1 MSRNYELAN
10 PNPEFLIKSIAE
22 QGYSLETA
30 LADLMDNSISANATR
45 IEVLTKIDEEPFM
58 LFLSDNGDGMD
69 KESLKRN
76 LQFPSKS
83 PEETRDFNDLGRF
96 GLGLKTASF
105 SQTRAFT
112 VISRKKG
119 TTEFSG
125 LTWDVKHLKNS
136 GKWEIIINTEKE
148 IAEILDLYNKISDS
162 HLNSSKEFI
171 PNTIVVWKGLYKFEN
186 FLDIKNKQDAFKE
199 EITNTTSEYL
209 SIVFHKFM
217 ERKTK
222 KIQIRIN
229 NTLVKP
235 FNPFPIDN
243 NSNLRALEPYQKEF
257 GMDIVKIQGFVLPNT
272 SIKETKE
279 NPNPWTPNNKSLMD
293 MEGLYIYRADRL
305 ILFGGWNGLIKKM
318 PRLQLGRLK
327 IDIGNKVDHLFH
339 LNVAKSQISTPHDL
353 KNSFLRAIVDL
364 KAEAQKEFFNHGL
377 KNFTQKPSEH
387 SSELFYK
394 TATNKGVL
402 LRINDEFPLL
412 KSLKSSLNIKQKAEL
427 NFILKMSSNLIN
439 KVRQVDNVEITGN
452 VEKDDISIDE
462 IVKSINELLKF
473 GISKEQIKKD
483 ILPNLGIKTN
493 IPEEILKLLNSII
506 YE

>member
-1 MSRNYELAN
+1 MIKTFELAN

-30 LADLMDNSISANATR
+30 LADLMDNSITANATR
-45 IEVLTKIDEEPFM
+45 IEVLTKIDSEPFI

-69 KESLKRN
+69 KASLKKN
-76 LQFPSKS
+76 MQFPSKS
-83 PEETRDFNDLGRF
+83 PEETRELSDLGRF

-105 SQTRAFT
+105 SQTRIFT
-112 VISRKKG
+112 VLSRKRVSDI
-119 TTEFSG
+119 FFG
-125 LTWDVKHLKNS
+125 LTWDVNHLKNS
-136 GKWEIIINTEKE
+136 GKWEMILNSDEEINEIIQQYTSISKE
-148 IAEILDLYNKISDS
+148 
-162 HLNSSKEFI
+162 HLNNSNEFT

-186 FLDIKNKQDAFKE
+186 YVNEKNKQDALKE

-217 ERKTK
+217 ERQNNRL
-222 KIQIRIN
+222 QIRIN
-229 NTLVKP
+229 NTLVNP
-235 FNPFPIDN
+235 FNPFPTE
-243 NSNLRALEPYQKEF
+243 NSSIRALEPLQKEF
-257 GMDIVKIQGFVLPNT
+257 GKDFVKIQGFVLPNT
-272 SIKETKE
+272 SIKDDSNT
-279 NPNPWTPNNKSLMD
+279 WTPKNKSLMD

-339 LNVAKSQISTPHDL
+339 LNVAKSQINIPHDL
-353 KNSFLRAIVDL
+353 KSAFLRAIVDL
-364 KAEAQKEFFNHGL
+364 KTEAQKEFFNHGL
-377 KNFTQKPSEH
+377 KSFKQRPTEH

-412 KSLKSSLNIKQKAEL
+412 KSLKSSLNSNQKAEL

-439 KVRQVDNVEITGN
+439 KVRQVDNIQITGDS
-452 VEKDDISIDE
+452 EKDGISTVE
-462 IVKSINELLKF
+462 IVKSIKELLNL
-473 GISKEQIKKD
+473 GLTKEQIKKD
-483 ILPNLGIKTN
+483 ILPNLGLKDNFT
-493 IPEEILKLLNSII
+493 EEISNLLN
-506 YE
+506 

>member
-1 MSRNYELAN
+1 MSKNFELAN

-30 LADLMDNSISANATR
+30 LADLMDNSITANASR
-45 IEVLTKIDEEPFM
+45 IEVLTKIDEEPFT
-58 LFLSDNGDGMD
+58 LFLSDNGNGMS

-76 LQFPSKS
+76 MQFPSKS
-83 PEETRDFNDLGRF
+83 PDDSRESNDLGRF

-112 VISRKKG
+112 VLSRKKG
-119 TTEFSG
+119 TSIFSG
-125 LTWDVKHLKNS
+125 LTWDVKHLKDS
-136 GKWEIIINTEKE
+136 GKWEMIINSDEE
-148 IAEILDLYNKISDS
+148 IAEILEQYNNISND
-162 HLNSSKEFI
+162 HQNSSNDFI

-186 FLDIKNKQDAFKE
+186 FLDVKNKQDALKE

-217 ERKTK
+217 ERQTNRVD
-222 KIQIRIN
+222 IRIN

-235 FNPFPIDN
+235 FNPFPTE
-243 NSNLRALEPYQKEF
+243 NSNLRALEPLQKEF
-257 GMDIVKIQGFVLPNT
+257 GKDIVKIQGFVLPNT

-279 NPNPWTPNNKSLMD
+279 NSNPWTPHNKSLMD

-339 LNVAKSQISTPHDL
+339 LNVAKSQINIPHDL

-364 KAEAQKEFFNHGL
+364 KTEAQKEYFNHGL
-377 KNFTQKPSEH
+377 KTFTQKPSEH

-412 KSLKSSLNIKQKAEL
+412 KSLKSSLNNKQKAEL

-452 VEKDDISIDE
+452 AEKDGISIDE
-462 IVKSINELLKF
+462 IVKSISELLNL
-473 GISKEQIKKD
+473 GLSKEQIKKD
-483 ILPNLGIKTN
+483 ILPNLGIKVN
-493 IPEEILKLLNSII
+493 IPEEIITILN
-506 YE
+506 

>member
-1 MSRNYELAN
+1 MNEENKNFELAN

-30 LADLMDNSISANATR
+30 LADLMDNSITANSSR
-45 IEVLTKIDEEPFM
+45 IEVLTKIDEEPFV
-58 LFLSDNGDGMD
+58 LFLSDNGDGMS

-76 LQFPSKS
+76 MQFPSKS
-83 PEETRDFNDLGRF
+83 PEDFRESNDLGRF

-105 SQTRAFT
+105 SQTRVFT
-112 VISRKKG
+112 VLSRKRG
-119 TTEFSG
+119 SELFSG
-125 LTWDVKHLKNS
+125 LTWDVKHLKDS
-136 GKWEIIINTEKE
+136 GKWEIKINSNEE
-148 IAEILDLYNKISDS
+148 IAEILQQYNNISND
-162 HLNSSKEFI
+162 HQNSSKDFI

-186 FLDIKNKQDAFKE
+186 FLDVKNKQDALKE

-217 ERKTK
+217 ERQTNRVD
-222 KIQIRIN
+222 IRIN

-235 FNPFPIDN
+235 FNPFPTD
-243 NSNLRALEPYQKEF
+243 NSNLRALEPLQKEF
-257 GMDIVKIQGFVLPNT
+257 GKDIVKIQGFVLPN
-272 SIKETKE
+272 SCIKETKE
-279 NPNPWTPNNKSLMD
+279 NSNPWTPHNKSLMD

-339 LNVAKSQISTPHDL
+339 LNVAKSQINIPHDL
-353 KNSFLRAIVDL
+353 KNCFLRAVAEL
-364 KAEAQKEFFNHGL
+364 KIESQKEYFNHGL
-377 KNFTQKPSEH
+377 KTFTQKPSEH

-412 KSLKSSLNIKQKAEL
+412 KLLKSSLNNKQKAEL

-452 VEKDDISIDE
+452 AEKDGISIDE
-462 IVKSINELLKF
+462 IVKSITELLNQ
-473 GISKEQIKKD
+473 GLSKEQIKKD
-483 ILPNLGIKTN
+483 ILPNLGIKIN
-493 IPEEILKLLNSII
+493 AHEEISNLLN
-506 YE
+506 

>member
-1 MSRNYELAN
+1 MNNNYELAN
-10 PNPEFLIKSIAE
+10 PNPEFLIKSISE

-30 LADLMDNSISANATR
+30 LADLMDNSITANASR
-45 IEVLTKIDEEPFM
+45 IEVLTKIDEEPFT
-58 LFLSDNGDGMD
+58 LFLSDNGNGMS
-69 KESLKRN
+69 KESLKSN
-76 LQFPSKS
+76 MQFPSKS
-83 PEETRDFNDLGRF
+83 LEEARESNDLGRF

-112 VISRKKG
+112 VLSRNKG
-119 TTEFSG
+119 TSLFSG
-125 LTWDVKHLKNS
+125 LTWDVKHLKDS
-136 GKWEIIINTEKE
+136 GKWEMIINSDEE
-148 IAEILDLYNKISDS
+148 IVEILEQYNNISND
-162 HLNSSKEFI
+162 HQNSSNDFI

-186 FLDIKNKQDAFKE
+186 FLNVKNKQDALKE

-217 ERKTK
+217 ERKTNRVD
-222 KIQIRIN
+222 IRIN

-235 FNPFPIDN
+235 FNPFPTD
-243 NSNLRALEPYQKEF
+243 NSNLRALEPLQKEF
-257 GMDIVKIQGFVLPNT
+257 GKDIIKIQGFVLPNT

-279 NPNPWTPNNKSLMD
+279 NSNPWTPHNKSLMD

-339 LNVAKSQISTPHDL
+339 LNVAKSQINIPHDL

-364 KAEAQKEFFNHGL
+364 KVEAQKEYFNHGL
-377 KNFTQKPSEH
+377 KIFTQRPSEH

-412 KSLKSSLNIKQKAEL
+412 KSLKSSLNNKQKAEL

-452 VEKDDISIDE
+452 AEKDGISIDE
-462 IVKSINELLKF
+462 IVKSIIELLNL
-473 GISKEQIKKD
+473 GLTKEQIKKD
-483 ILPNLGIKTN
+483 ILPNLGIKAN
-493 IPEEILKLLNSII
+493 IPEKIITLLN
-506 YE
+506 

>member
-1 MSRNYELAN
+1 MSKNYELAN

-30 LADLMDNSISANATR
+30 LADLMDNSITANATR
-45 IEVLTKIDEEPFM
+45 IEVLTKIDVEPFT
-58 LFLSDNGDGMD
+58 LFLSDNGNGMSE
-69 KESLKRN
+69 ESLKRN
-76 LQFPSKS
+76 MQFPSKS
-83 PEETRDFNDLGRF
+83 PEESRDSNDLGRF

-119 TTEFSG
+119 TEFFHG
-125 LTWDVKHLKNS
+125 LTWDVKHLKDS
-136 GKWEIIINTEKE
+136 GKWEIIINSKE
-148 IAEILDLYNKISDS
+148 EIYALIEQYNTISKS
-162 HLNSSKEFI
+162 HLNASDDYV
-171 PNTIVVWKGLYKFEN
+171 PNTIIVWNGLYKFEN
-186 FLDIKNKQDAFKE
+186 FLDVKNKQDALKE

-217 ERKTK
+217 ERSTNRVD
-222 KIQIRIN
+222 IRIN

-235 FNPFPIDN
+235 FNPFPSG
-243 NSNLRALEPYQKEF
+243 NSSLRALEPLQKEF

-272 SIKETKE
+272 CIKETKE
-279 NPNPWTPNNKSLMD
+279 NSNPWTPHNKSLMD

-339 LNVAKSQISTPHDL
+339 LNVAKSQINIPHDL
-353 KNSFLRAIVDL
+353 KNAFLRAIVDL
-364 KAEAQKEFFNHGL
+364 KTEAQKEYFNHGL
-377 KNFTQKPSEH
+377 KSFKQRPTEY

-394 TATNKGVL
+394 IATNKGVL

-412 KSLKSSLNIKQKAEL
+412 KSLKSSLNTDQKAEL

-439 KVRQVDNVEITGN
+439 KVRQVDNIQITGDE
-452 VEKDDISIDE
+452 EKDGISTDE
-462 IVKSINELLKF
+462 IVKSIKELLNLGFTK
-473 GISKEQIKKD
+473 KQIKKD
-483 ILPNLGIKTN
+483 VLPNLGLKDN
-493 IPEEILKLLNSII
+493 LNEEISSLLS
-506 YE
+506 

>member
-1 MSRNYELAN
+1 MIETYELAN

-30 LADLMDNSISANATR
+30 LADLMDNSITANATR
-45 IEVLTKIDEEPFM
+45 IEVLTKIDTEPFI
-58 LFLSDNGDGMD
+58 LFICDNGDGMD
-69 KESLKRN
+69 EASLKMN
-76 LQFPSKS
+76 MQFPSKS
-83 PEETRDFNDLGRF
+83 PEDIRDTSDLGRF

-105 SQTRAFT
+105 SQTRIFT
-112 VISRKKG
+112 VLSRKKG
-119 TTEFSG
+119 SDKFFG
-125 LTWDVKHLKNS
+125 LTWDVNHLKNS
-136 GKWEIIINTEKE
+136 GKWEMILNSDKDIDNIVEQYTSISKE
-148 IAEILDLYNKISDS
+148 
-162 HLNSSKEFI
+162 HLNNSIEFI

-186 FLDIKNKQDAFKE
+186 YVNEKNKKDALKE

-217 ERKTK
+217 ERQNNRL
-222 KIQIRIN
+222 IVRIN
-229 NTLVKP
+229 NSIVKP
-235 FNPFPIDN
+235 FNPFPIE
-243 NSNLRALEPYQKEF
+243 NSNLRALEPLQKEF
-257 GMDIVKIQGFVLPNT
+257 GNDFVKIQGFVLPNF
-272 SIKETKE
+272 SIKDDSNT
-279 NPNPWTPNNKSLMD
+279 WTPKNKSLMD

-339 LNVAKSQISTPHDL
+339 LNVAKSQINIPHDL

-364 KAEAQKEFFNHGL
+364 KTEAQKEYHNHGL
-377 KNFTQKPSEH
+377 RTFTQRPSEN

-402 LRINDEFPLL
+402 LRINYEFPLL
-412 KSLKSSLNIKQKAEL
+412 KSLKSSLNNKQEAEL

-452 VEKDDISIDE
+452 VEKDGISIDE
-462 IVKSINELLKF
+462 IVKSITELLNL
-473 GISKEQIKKD
+473 GLTKEQIKKD
-483 ILPNLGIKTN
+483 ILPNLGIKAN
-493 IPEEILKLLNSII
+493 MPEEIITLLN
-506 YE
+506 

>member
-1 MSRNYELAN
+1 MSHKENYLVAQ

-30 LADLMDNSISANATR
+30 LADLMDNAITANASR
-45 IEVLTKIDEEPFM
+45 IEVLTKIDKEPFT
-58 LFLSDNGDGMD
+58 LFISDNGDGMS
-69 KESLKRN
+69 KESLKSN
-76 LQFPSKS
+76 MQFPSKS
-83 PEETRDFNDLGRF
+83 PEDSRESNDLGRF

-112 VISRKKG
+112 VLSRKKG
-119 TTEFSG
+119 TQLFSG
-125 LTWDVKHLKNS
+125 LTWDVKHLKDS
-136 GKWEIIINTEKE
+136 GKWEMIINSDEE
-148 IAEILDLYNKISDS
+148 IVEILEQYNNISND
-162 HLNSSKEFI
+162 HQNSSNDFI

-186 FLDIKNKQDAFKE
+186 FLDVKNKQDALKE

-217 ERKTK
+217 ESQTNRVD
-222 KIQIRIN
+222 IRIN

-235 FNPFPIDN
+235 FNPFPTD
-243 NSNLRALEPYQKEF
+243 NSNLRALEPLQKEF
-257 GMDIVKIQGFVLPNT
+257 GKDIVKIQGFVLPNT

-279 NPNPWTPNNKSLMD
+279 NSNPWTPYNKSLMD

-339 LNVAKSQISTPHDL
+339 LNVAKSQINIPHDL

-364 KAEAQKEFFNHGL
+364 KAEAQKEYFNHGL
-377 KNFTQKPSEH
+377 KTFTKKPSEY

-412 KSLKSSLNIKQKAEL
+412 KSLKSSLNNKQKAEL
-427 NFILKMSSNLIN
+427 NFILKMNSNLIN

-452 VEKDDISIDE
+452 AEKDGISIDE
-462 IVKSINELLKF
+462 IVKSINELLNL
-473 GISKEQIKKD
+473 GMPKEQIKKD
-483 ILPNLGIKTN
+483 ILPNLGIKAN
-493 IPEEILKLLNSII
+493 VPEEIITLLN
-506 YE
+506 

>member
-1 MSRNYELAN
+1 MQKIITEIAN
-10 PNPEFLIKSIAE
+10 PNPEFLVKSIAE

-30 LADLMDNSISANATR
+30 LADLMDNSITANATR
-45 IEVLTKIDEEPFM
+45 IEVLTKIDEEPFT
-58 LFLSDNGDGMD
+58 LFLSDNGDGMCF
-69 KESLKRN
+69 ESLKRN
-76 LQFPSKS
+76 MQFPSKS
-83 PEETRDFNDLGRF
+83 PEETRETSDLGRF

-112 VISRKKG
+112 VISRKRG
-119 TTEFSG
+119 TDIYSG

-136 GKWEIIINTEKE
+136 GKWEIIINSE
-148 IAEILDLYNKISDS
+148 IEIKEILDSYNIISDS
-162 HLNSSKEFI
+162 HLNKSKDYI
-171 PNTIVVWKGLYKFEN
+171 PNTIIVWKGLYKFEN
-186 FLDIKNKQDAFKE
+186 FLDVKNKQEALKQ

-217 ERKTK
+217 ERQSNPL
-222 KIQIRIN
+222 IIRIN
-229 NTLVKP
+229 NTLVNP
-235 FNPFPIDN
+235 FNPFPTD
-243 NSNLRALEPYQKEF
+243 NSNLRALEPLQKEF
-257 GMDIVKIQGFVLPNT
+257 GKDIVKIQGFVLPNT

-279 NPNPWTPNNKSLMD
+279 NSNPWTPHNKSLMD

-339 LNVAKSQISTPHDL
+339 LNVAKSQINIPHDL
-353 KNSFLRAIVDL
+353 KNAFLRAIVDL
-364 KAEAQKEFFNHGL
+364 RGEAQKEYFNHGL
-377 KNFTQKPSEH
+377 KTFTKRSSEH

-412 KSLKSSLNIKQKAEL
+412 KSLKSSLNNKQKAEL

-439 KVRQVDNVEITGN
+439 KVRQVDNIEITGN
-452 VEKDDISIDE
+452 EEKDGISIDD
-462 IVKSINELLKF
+462 IVKSINQLLNL
-473 GISKEQIKKD
+473 GMSKEQIKKD
-483 ILPNLGIKTN
+483 ILPSLGIKSN
-493 IPEEILKLLNSII
+493 IPEII
-506 YE
+506 YNLLI

>member
-1 MSRNYELAN
+1 MIKTFELAN

-30 LADLMDNSISANATR
+30 LADLMDNSITANATR
-45 IEVLTKIDEEPFM
+45 IEVLTKIDTEPFI

-69 KESLKRN
+69 KASLKKN
-76 LQFPSKS
+76 MQFPSKS
-83 PEETRDFNDLGRF
+83 PEETRELSDLGRF

-105 SQTRAFT
+105 SQTRIFT
-112 VISRKKG
+112 VLSRKRGSEK
-119 TTEFSG
+119 FFG
-125 LTWDVKHLKNS
+125 LTWDVNHLKNS
-136 GKWEIIINTEKE
+136 GKWEMILNSDEEINEIIQQYTSISKE
-148 IAEILDLYNKISDS
+148 
-162 HLNSSKEFI
+162 HLNNSNEFI

-186 FLDIKNKQDAFKE
+186 YVNEKNKQVALKE

-217 ERKTK
+217 ERQNNRL
-222 KIQIRIN
+222 QIRIN
-229 NTLVKP
+229 NTLVNP
-235 FNPFPIDN
+235 FNPFPTE
-243 NSNLRALEPYQKEF
+243 NSSIRALEPLQKEF
-257 GMDIVKIQGFVLPNT
+257 GKDFVKIQGFVLPNT
-272 SIKETKE
+272 SIKDDT
-279 NPNPWTPNNKSLMD
+279 NTWTPKNKSLMD

-339 LNVAKSQISTPHDL
+339 LNVAKSQINIPHDL
-353 KNSFLRAIVDL
+353 KNAFLRAIVDL
-364 KAEAQKEFFNHGL
+364 KTEAQKEFFNHGL
-377 KNFTQKPSEH
+377 KSFKQRPTEH

-412 KSLKSSLNIKQKAEL
+412 KSLKSSLNSNQKAEL

-439 KVRQVDNVEITGN
+439 KVRQVDNIQITGDTEKDGISTVEI
-452 VEKDDISIDE
+452 I
-462 IVKSINELLKF
+462 KSIKELLSL
-473 GISKEQIKKD
+473 GLTKEQIKKD
-483 ILPNLGIKTN
+483 ILPNLGLKDNLT
-493 IPEEILKLLNSII
+493 EEISNLLN
-506 YE
+506 

>member
-1 MSRNYELAN
+1 MSNKYELAN

-30 LADLMDNSISANATR
+30 LADLMDNSITANASR
-45 IEVLTKIDEEPFM
+45 IEVLTKIDEEPFT
-58 LFLSDNGDGMD
+58 LFLSDNGDGMS

-76 LQFPSKS
+76 MQFPSKS
-83 PEETRDFNDLGRF
+83 PEDSRESNDLGRF

-112 VISRKKG
+112 VLSRKKG
-119 TTEFSG
+119 TSLFSG
-125 LTWDVKHLKNS
+125 LTWDVKHLKDS
-136 GKWEIIINTEKE
+136 GKWEIIINSDEE
-148 IAEILDLYNKISDS
+148 IAEILQQYDTISNDLQNGSLD
-162 HLNSSKEFI
+162 FV

-186 FLDIKNKQDAFKE
+186 FLDVKNKQDALKE

-217 ERKTK
+217 ERR
-222 KIQIRIN
+222 INRVDIRIN

-235 FNPFPIDN
+235 FNPFPTD
-243 NSNLRALEPYQKEF
+243 NSNLRALEPLQKEF
-257 GMDIVKIQGFVLPNT
+257 GKDIVKIQGFVLPNT

-279 NPNPWTPNNKSLMD
+279 NSNPWTPLNKSLMD

-339 LNVAKSQISTPHDL
+339 LNVAKSQINIPHDL

-364 KAEAQKEFFNHGL
+364 KVEAQKEYFNHGL
-377 KNFTQKPSEH
+377 KTFTQRPNEH

-402 LRINDEFPLL
+402 LKINDEFPLL
-412 KSLKSSLNIKQKAEL
+412 KSLKSSLNNKQKAEL

-452 VEKDDISIDE
+452 AEKDGISIDE
-462 IVKSINELLKF
+462 IVKSINELLNL
-473 GISKEQIKKD
+473 GLSKEQIKKD
-483 ILPNLGIKTN
+483 ILPNLGIKVN
-493 IPEEILKLLNSII
+493 AHEEISNLLN
-506 YE
+506 

>member
-1 MSRNYELAN
+1 MIKTFELAN

-30 LADLMDNSISANATR
+30 LADLMDNSITANATR
-45 IEVLTKIDEEPFM
+45 IEVLTKIDTEPFI

-69 KESLKRN
+69 KTSLKKN
-76 LQFPSKS
+76 MQFPSKS
-83 PEETRDFNDLGRF
+83 PEETRELSDLGRF

-105 SQTRAFT
+105 SQTRIFT
-112 VISRKKG
+112 VLSRKRGSDK
-119 TTEFSG
+119 FFG
-125 LTWDVKHLKNS
+125 LTWDVNHLKNS
-136 GKWEIIINTEKE
+136 GKWEMILNSDEEIDEIIEQYTSISKE
-148 IAEILDLYNKISDS
+148 
-162 HLNSSKEFI
+162 HLNNSNEFI

-186 FLDIKNKQDAFKE
+186 YVNEKNKQDALKE

-217 ERKTK
+217 ERQNNRL
-222 KIQIRIN
+222 QIRIN
-229 NTLVKP
+229 NTLVNP
-235 FNPFPIDN
+235 FNPFPHE
-243 NSNLRALEPYQKEF
+243 NSSLRALEPLQKEF
-257 GMDIVKIQGFVLPNT
+257 GKDFVKIQGFVLPNT
-272 SIKETKE
+272 SIKDDSNT
-279 NPNPWTPNNKSLMD
+279 WTPKNKSLMD

-339 LNVAKSQISTPHDL
+339 LNVAKSQINIPHDL
-353 KNSFLRAIVDL
+353 KNAFLRAIVDL
-364 KAEAQKEFFNHGL
+364 KTEAQKEYFNHGL
-377 KNFTQKPSEH
+377 KSFKQRPTEY

-412 KSLKSSLNIKQKAEL
+412 KSLKSSLNSNQRAEL

-439 KVRQVDNVEITGN
+439 KVRQVDNIQITGDT
-452 VEKDDISIDE
+452 EKDGISTVE
-462 IVKSINELLKF
+462 IVKSIKELLNL
-473 GISKEQIKKD
+473 GLTKEQIKKD
-483 ILPNLGIKTN
+483 ILPNLGLKDNLT
-493 IPEEILKLLNSII
+493 EEISSLLN
-506 YE
+506 

>member
-1 MSRNYELAN
+1 MSDNSKNYELAN

-30 LADLMDNSISANATR
+30 IADLMDNSITAKATR
-45 IEVLTKIDEEPFM
+45 IEVLTKIDREPFT
-58 LFLSDNGDGMD
+58 LFLSDNGNGMSG
-69 KESLKRN
+69 ESLKRN
-76 LQFPSKS
+76 MQFPSKS
-83 PEETRDFNDLGRF
+83 PEDSRESNDLGRF

-112 VISRKKG
+112 VLSRKKG
-119 TTEFSG
+119 TEFFFG
-125 LTWDVKHLKNS
+125 LTWDVKHLKDS
-136 GKWEIIINTEKE
+136 GKWEIIINSEE
-148 IAEILDLYNKISDS
+148 EILEILEQYNNISNDHGNRS
-162 HLNSSKEFI
+162 NDFI

-186 FLDIKNKQDAFKE
+186 FLDIKNKQDALKE

-217 ERKTK
+217 ERQTNRVD
-222 KIQIRIN
+222 IRIN

-235 FNPFPIDN
+235 FNPFPTD
-243 NSNLRALEPYQKEF
+243 NSNLRVLEPLQKEF
-257 GMDIVKIQGFVLPNT
+257 GKDIVKIQGFVLPNT

-279 NPNPWTPNNKSLMD
+279 NSNPWTPHNKSLMD

-339 LNVAKSQISTPHDL
+339 LNVAKSQINIPHDL

-364 KAEAQKEFFNHGL
+364 KAEAQKEYFNHGL
-377 KNFTQKPSEH
+377 KTFTQRPTEH

-394 TATNKGVL
+394 TATNKGIL

-412 KSLKSSLNIKQKAEL
+412 KSLKSSLNNKQKAEL

-452 VEKDDISIDE
+452 AEKDGISIDD
-462 IVKSINELLKF
+462 IVKSINQLLNL
-473 GISKEQIKKD
+473 GMSKEQIKKD
-483 ILPNLGIKTN
+483 ILPNLGFKNN
-493 IPEEILKLLNSII
+493 IPEEITSLLN
-506 YE
+506 

>member
-1 MSRNYELAN
+1 MIKTFELAN

-30 LADLMDNSISANATR
+30 LADLMDNSITANATR
-45 IEVLTKIDEEPFM
+45 IEVLTKIDTEPFM

-69 KESLKRN
+69 KTSLKKN
-76 LQFPSKS
+76 MQFPSKS
-83 PEETRDFNDLGRF
+83 PEETRELSDLGRF

-105 SQTRAFT
+105 SQTRIFT
-112 VISRKKG
+112 VLSRKRGSDK
-119 TTEFSG
+119 FFG
-125 LTWDVKHLKNS
+125 LTWDVNHLKNS
-136 GKWEIIINTEKE
+136 GKWEMLLNSDEEIDEIIEQYTSISKE
-148 IAEILDLYNKISDS
+148 
-162 HLNSSKEFI
+162 HLNNSNEFI

-186 FLDIKNKQDAFKE
+186 YVNEKNKQDALKE

-217 ERKTK
+217 ERQNNRL
-222 KIQIRIN
+222 QIRIN
-229 NTLVKP
+229 NTLVNP
-235 FNPFPIDN
+235 FNPFPHE
-243 NSNLRALEPYQKEF
+243 NSSLRVLEPLQKEF
-257 GMDIVKIQGFVLPNT
+257 GKDFVKIQGFVLPNT
-272 SIKETKE
+272 SIKDDSNT
-279 NPNPWTPNNKSLMD
+279 WTPKNKSLMD

-339 LNVAKSQISTPHDL
+339 LNVAKSQINIPHDL
-353 KNSFLRAIVDL
+353 KNAFLRAIVDL
-364 KAEAQKEFFNHGL
+364 KTEAQKEYFNHGL
-377 KNFTQKPSEH
+377 KSFKQRPTEY

-412 KSLKSSLNIKQKAEL
+412 KSLKSSLNSNQRAEL

-439 KVRQVDNVEITGN
+439 KVRQVDNIQITGDT
-452 VEKDDISIDE
+452 EKDGISTVE
-462 IVKSINELLKF
+462 IVKSIKELLNL
-473 GISKEQIKKD
+473 GLTKEQIKKD
-483 ILPNLGIKTN
+483 ILPNLGLKDNLT
-493 IPEEILKLLNSII
+493 EEISSLLN
-506 YE
+506 

>member
-1 MSRNYELAN
+1 MSIPQENIQVAN

-30 LADLMDNSISANATR
+30 LADLMDNSITANASR
-45 IEVLTKIDEEPFM
+45 IEVLTKIDEEPFT
-58 LFLSDNGDGMD
+58 LFISDNGNGMS

-76 LQFPSKS
+76 MQFPSKS
-83 PEETRDFNDLGRF
+83 PEDSRDSNDLGRF

-112 VISRKKG
+112 VLSRKDG
-119 TTEFSG
+119 NGFFSG
-125 LTWDVKHLKNS
+125 LTWDVKHLKDT
-136 GKWEIIINTEKE
+136 GKWEIIINSEKE
-148 IAEILDLYNKISDS
+148 ILQILEQYNTISNS
-162 HLNSSKEFI
+162 LLNGSSDFK
-171 PNTIVVWKGLYKFEN
+171 PNTIIVWRGLYKFEN
-186 FLDIKNKQDAFKE
+186 FLDVKNKQDALKE

-217 ERKTK
+217 ERQTNPLD
-222 KIQIRIN
+222 IRIN
-229 NTLVKP
+229 NTLVRP
-235 FNPFPIDN
+235 FNPFPTE
-243 NSNLRALEPYQKEF
+243 NSNLRALEPLQKEF
-257 GMDIVKIQGFVLPNT
+257 GKDIVKIQGFVLPNS

-279 NPNPWTPNNKSLMD
+279 NSNPWTPHNKSLMD

-339 LNVAKSQISTPHDL
+339 LNVAKSQINIPHDL

-364 KAEAQKEFFNHGL
+364 KVEAQKEYFNYGL
-377 KNFTQKPSEH
+377 KAFNQKPTENNG
-387 SSELFYK
+387 ELFYK

-412 KSLKSSLNIKQKAEL
+412 KALKSSLNNKQKAEL

-439 KVRQVDNVEITGN
+439 KVRQVDNIEITGN
-452 VEKDDISIDE
+452 AEKDGISIDE
-462 IVKSINELLKF
+462 IVKSITELLSL
-473 GISKEQIKKD
+473 GLSKEQIKKD
-483 ILPNLGIKTN
+483 ILPNLGIKAN
-493 IPEEILKLLNSII
+493 AHEEISNLLN
-506 YE
+506 

>member
-1 MSRNYELAN
+1 MQIENYELAN

-30 LADLMDNSISANATR
+30 LADLMDNSITASALR
-45 IEVLTKIDEEPFM
+45 IEVLTKIDTEPFI
-58 LFLSDNGDGMD
+58 LFISDNGDGMS

-76 LQFPSKS
+76 MQFPSKS
-83 PEETRDFNDLGRF
+83 PEDSRESNDLGRF

-112 VISRKKG
+112 VLSRKKG
-119 TTEFSG
+119 SAFFSG
-125 LTWDVKHLKNS
+125 LTWDVKHLKDS
-136 GKWEIIINTEKE
+136 GKWEMIINSNEE
-148 IAEILDLYNKISDS
+148 IAEILEQYNNISND
-162 HLNSSKEFI
+162 HQNSSNDFI

-186 FLDIKNKQDAFKE
+186 FLDVKNKQDALKE

-217 ERKTK
+217 ERQTNRVD
-222 KIQIRIN
+222 IRIN
-229 NTLVKP
+229 NTIVKP

-243 NSNLRALEPYQKEF
+243 SNLRALEPLQKEF
-257 GMDIVKIQGFVLPNT
+257 GKDIVKIQGFVLPNT

-279 NPNPWTPNNKSLMD
+279 NSNPWTPHNKSLMD

-339 LNVAKSQISTPHDL
+339 LNVAKSQINIPHDL
-353 KNSFLRAIVDL
+353 KNSFLRAVVDL
-364 KAEAQKEFFNHGL
+364 KAEAQKEYFNHGL
-377 KNFTQKPSEH
+377 KTFTQRPSEH

-402 LRINDEFPLL
+402 IRINDEFPLL
-412 KSLKSSLNIKQKAEL
+412 KSLKSSLNNKQKAEL

-452 VEKDDISIDE
+452 AEKDGISIDE
-462 IVKSINELLKF
+462 IVKSINELLNL
-473 GISKEQIKKD
+473 GMPKEQIKKD
-483 ILPNLGIKTN
+483 ILPNLGIKIN
-493 IPEEILKLLNSII
+493 AHEEISNLLN
-506 YE
+506 

>member
-1 MSRNYELAN
+1 MNEKFELAN

-30 LADLMDNSISANATR
+30 LADLIDNSITANASR
-45 IEVLTKIDEEPFM
+45 IEILTQIEEEPFT
-58 LFLSDNGDGMD
+58 LFLSDNGDGMT

-76 LQFPSKS
+76 MQFPSKS
-83 PEETRDFNDLGRF
+83 LEDSRESHDLGRF

-112 VISRKKG
+112 VLSRKKG
-119 TTEFSG
+119 NDSFSG
-125 LTWDVKHLKNS
+125 VTWDVKHLKDT
-136 GKWEIIINTEKE
+136 GKWEMIINSEKE
-148 IAEILDLYNKISDS
+148 ISDS
-162 HLNSSKEFI
+162 INQYNNISNSFLNSSTNFK
-171 PNTIVVWKGLYKFEN
+171 PNTIIIWKGLYKFED
-186 FLDIKNKQDAFKE
+186 FLEVRNKQDAIKE

-217 ERKTK
+217 DKQTNPL
-222 KIQIRIN
+222 QIRIN

-235 FNPFPIDN
+235 FNPFPTN
-243 NSNLRALEPYQKEF
+243 NYNLRVLEPLQKEF
-257 GMDIVKIQGFVLPNT
+257 GVDIVKIQGFVLPNS
-272 SIKETKE
+272 SIKDTKE
-279 NPNPWTPNNKSLMD
+279 NINPWTPNNKSLMD

-318 PRLQLGRLK
+318 PRLQLARLK

-339 LNVAKSQISTPHDL
+339 LNVAKSQINIPHDL

-364 KAEAQKEFFNHGL
+364 KTEAQKEYFNHGL
-377 KNFTQKPSEH
+377 KTFPQRPSEF

-402 LRINDEFPLL
+402 LIINNEFPLL
-412 KSLKSSLNIKQKAEL
+412 NSLKSSLNNDQKAKL

-439 KVRQVDNVEITGN
+439 KVRQIENVEITGN
-452 VEKDDISIDE
+452 AEMDGISIDD
-462 IVKSINELLKF
+462 ILKSIIELLKIGF
-473 GISKEQIKKD
+473 SKEQIKKD
-483 ILPNLGIKTN
+483 ILPNLGFKNN
-493 IPEEILKLLNSII
+493 IPDAITIILN
-506 YE
+506 

>member
-1 MSRNYELAN
+1 MTEKYELAN

-30 LADLMDNSISANATR
+30 LADLMDNSITANASR
-45 IEVLTKIDEEPFM
+45 IEVLTKIDKEPFT
-58 LFLSDNGDGMD
+58 LFLSDNGDGMS
-69 KESLKRN
+69 KESLKKN
-76 LQFPSKS
+76 MQFPSKS
-83 PEETRDFNDLGRF
+83 PEDTRESNDLGRF

-112 VISRKKG
+112 VLSRKKG
-119 TTEFSG
+119 TEFFSG

-136 GKWEIIINTEKE
+136 GKWEIIINSEE
-148 IAEILDLYNKISDS
+148 EILEILEQYS
-162 HLNSSKEFI
+162 NSSNDHQNSSNDFI

-186 FLDIKNKQDAFKE
+186 FLDVKNKQDALKE

-217 ERKTK
+217 ERQTNRVD
-222 KIQIRIN
+222 IRIN

-235 FNPFPIDN
+235 FNPFPTD
-243 NSNLRALEPYQKEF
+243 NSNLRALEPLQKEF
-257 GMDIVKIQGFVLPNT
+257 GKDFVKIKGFVLPNS

-279 NPNPWTPNNKSLMD
+279 NSNPWTPHNKSLMD

-339 LNVAKSQISTPHDL
+339 LNVAKSQINIPHDL

-364 KAEAQKEFFNHGL
+364 KAEAQKEYFNHGL
-377 KNFTQKPSEH
+377 KTFTQKPSEH

-402 LRINDEFPLL
+402 LRINDEFSLL
-412 KSLKSSLNIKQKAEL
+412 KSLKSSLNDKQKAEL

-452 VEKDDISIDE
+452 AVKDGISIDE
-462 IVKSINELLKF
+462 IVKSINELLNL
-473 GISKEQIKKD
+473 GMSKDQIKKD
-483 ILPNLGIKTN
+483 ILPNLGIKVN
-493 IPEEILKLLNSII
+493 AHEEISNLLN
-506 YE
+506 

>member
-1 MSRNYELAN
+1 MNRNYELAS

-30 LADLMDNSISANATR
+30 LADLMDNSITAKATR
-45 IEVLTKIDEEPFM
+45 IEVLTKIDVEPFT
-58 LFLSDNGDGMD
+58 LFLSDNGDGMS

-76 LQFPSKS
+76 MQFPSRS
-83 PEETRDFNDLGRF
+83 PEDFRESNDLGRF

-112 VISRKKG
+112 VLSRKKG
-119 TTEFSG
+119 TNLFSG
-125 LTWDVKHLKNS
+125 LTWDVKHLKDS
-136 GKWEIIINTEKE
+136 GKWELIINSDIE
-148 IAEILDLYNKISDS
+148 IDEILRQYNTISNDLQNGSID
-162 HLNSSKEFI
+162 FV

-186 FLDIKNKQDAFKE
+186 FLDVKNKQDALKE

-217 ERKTK
+217 ERQTNCVE
-222 KIQIRIN
+222 IRIN

-235 FNPFPIDN
+235 FNPFPTD
-243 NSNLRALEPYQKEF
+243 NSNLRALEPLQKEF
-257 GMDIVKIQGFVLPNT
+257 GKDIVKIQGFVLPNS
-272 SIKETKE
+272 SIQETKE
-279 NPNPWTPNNKSLMD
+279 NLNPWTPHNKSLMD

-339 LNVAKSQISTPHDL
+339 LNVAKSQINIPHDL

-364 KAEAQKEFFNHGL
+364 KAEAQKEYFNHGL
-377 KNFTQKPSEH
+377 KSFTQRPSEH

-412 KSLKSSLNIKQKAEL
+412 KSLKSSLNNKQKAEL

-439 KVRQVDNVEITGN
+439 KVRQVDNVEITGD
-452 VEKDDISIDE
+452 VEKDGISIGE
-462 IVKSINELLKF
+462 IVKSINKLLNL
-473 GISKEQIKKD
+473 GLSKGQIKKD
-483 ILPNLGIKTN
+483 ILPNLGFKNN
-493 IPEEILKLLNSII
+493 IPEEITSLLN
-506 YE
+506 